1 LAGFPVGMIPIIDH
15 PIMKKLTIL
24 SLGVWIALTLVLVA
38 AAYVWAI
45 QRPVAL
51 QAPRVDVRIEPGGVR
66 DVVRQ
71 INQAGVALH
80 EEAFVLMARLS
91 GYDTQLKAGAY
102 EFVAGDTPWTI
113 LARVAN
119 GDMRQTRITLLEG
132 WTYQR
137 IRQALRDDAN
147 VRQTLDDVSDAQ
159 LMERV
164 GSAYRTPEGLFHPDT
179 YVFTPGATDIDILR
193 RAYRTQQ
200 QLLQTAWDARDA
212 DLPLQTPYEALILAS
227 IVEKETGHDADRARV
242 AGVFINRLRLGM
254 PLQTDPTVIYGMGD
268 AYQGRIRRRD
278 LATDTPWNTYTRAG
292 LPPTPIASPGRAA
305 LMAALHPETHDF
317 LYFVARGDG
326 TSEFSKTL
334 AEHNRAVRRFILGRQ
349 S

>member
-1 LAGFPVGMIPIIDH
+1 
-15 PIMKKLTIL
+15 MKKLAL
-24 SLGVWIALTLVLVA
+24 FSLGVWIALTLAIVA
-38 AAYVWAI
+38 AAYVWAM

-51 QAPRVDVRIEPGGVR
+51 RAPRVDVMVEPGGVR
-66 DVVRQ
+66 DIVRQ
-71 INQAGVALH
+71 MHQAGVALH
-80 EEAFVLMARLS
+80 EEAFVWMARLS

-113 LARVAN
+113 LERMAS

-147 VRQTLDDVSDAQ
+147 VRQTLAAVSDAQ
-159 LMERV
+159 LLARL
-164 GSAYRTPEGLFHPDT
+164 GSEHRQPEGLFHPDT
-179 YVFTPGATDIDILR
+179 YVFVPGDTDFDILR
-193 RAYRTQQ
+193 RAYQTQQ
-200 QLLQTAWDARDA
+200 QLLQTMWDARA
-212 DLPLQTPYEALILAS
+212 DDSPLQTPYAALILAS
-227 IVEKETGHDADRARV
+227 IIEKETGHDADRARV
-242 AGVFINRLRLGM
+242 AGVFVNRLRLGM

-278 LATDTPWNTYTRAG
+278 LTTDTPWNTYTRAG
-292 LPPTPIASPGRAA
+292 LPPTPIASPGKAA
-305 LMAALHPETHDF
+305 LLAALHPEAHDF

-334 AEHNRAVRRFILGRQ
+334 AEHNRAVRRFVLGAN